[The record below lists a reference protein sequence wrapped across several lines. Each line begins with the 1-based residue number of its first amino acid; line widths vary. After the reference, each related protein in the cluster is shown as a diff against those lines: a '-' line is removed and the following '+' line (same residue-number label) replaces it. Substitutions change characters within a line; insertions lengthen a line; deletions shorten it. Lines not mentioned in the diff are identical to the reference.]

1 MIQQRKIWVDWA
13 KVLGMYAIIYGHCF
27 PETMSNFIYAFN
39 VPVFFII
46 SGYLCKKEQDFST
59 CWNKTLHNLI
69 IPYYILAFIK
79 VAGAIFKHLDD
90 GQWIWSTLAVLGGF
104 HTLNDAAGCSNLWFV
119 YSLIIIKLVYQT
131 AGKKTNLLLCILCI
145 AGAWMYNQYLNIELR
160 WAVADCMLAFPF
172 FLLGRYISQNEYL
185 KKTCSQ
191 LCHLSW
197 GGKWMLAGFTLFLFV
212 ATYFIGEQNGQAKM
226 YMNLYGYSL
235 IWFAIAAITGSAA
248 VIGISFLMDKAD
260 CKFVRVISSGTI
272 VILVFH
278 RELLHPMLKWIS
290 QQNFDAI
297 TSDALMALSAVIVLA
312 AFYPLILIVKRVFPI
327 VLGRRMKS

>member
-1 MIQQRKIWVDWA
+1 M
-13 KVLGMYAIIYGHCF
+13 
-27 PETMSNFIYAFN
+27 
-39 VPVFFII
+39 
-46 SGYLCKKEQDFST
+46 
-59 CWNKTLHNLI
+59 
-69 IPYYILAFIK
+69 
-79 VAGAIFKHLDD
+79 
-90 GQWIWSTLAVLGGF
+90 LAVLGGF

-119 YSLIIIKLVYQT
+119 YSLIIIKLVYQI
-131 AGKKTNLLLCILCI
+131 AGKKTNLLLCILCL
-145 AGAWMYNQYLNIELR
+145 AGAWIYNQYLNIELR

-172 FLLGRYISQNEYL
+172 FLLGRFISQKEYL
-185 KKTCSQ
+185 QKTCRQ

-212 ATYFIGEQNGQAKM
+212 VTYLIGEQNGQAKM
-226 YMNLYGYSL
+226 YMNLYGNSL
-235 IWFAIAAITGSAA
+235 IWFAIAAITGSIA
-248 VIGISFLMDKAD
+248 VIFISFLMDKAD

-297 TSDALMALSAVIVLA
+297 TSDALMALSAVIVLV

-327 VLGRRMKS
+327 VLGRRMKP